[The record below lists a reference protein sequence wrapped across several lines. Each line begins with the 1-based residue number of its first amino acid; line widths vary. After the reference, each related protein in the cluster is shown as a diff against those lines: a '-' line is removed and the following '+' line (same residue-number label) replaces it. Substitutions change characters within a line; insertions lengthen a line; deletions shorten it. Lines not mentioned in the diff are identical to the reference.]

1 MTKAEVKSNIR
12 YNENL
17 IAQYRNN
24 ISQLQSQINELERLR
39 TKFQNLQNAFGSR
52 QSNRKRKLSSVYSA
66 KLNVKM
72 LSVYASVMNG
82 LLSGSEYRNTYNGLS
97 TAQERINS
105 QIRSLNREIN
115 DNNSNLSYRQGRA
128 NYWRRQLPYA
138 TDK

>member
-1 MTKAEVKSNIR
+1 MTKAEVQSNIR

-17 IAQYRNN
+17 VAQYRNN
-24 ISQLQSQINELERLR
+24 ISQLQSQIYELERLR

-52 QSNRKRKLSSVYSA
+52 QSNRKRRLSSVFSA

-72 LSVYASVMNG
+72 LSAYASAMNG

-128 NYWRRQLPYA
+128 NYWRRQLSYA

>member
-52 QSNRKRKLSSVYSA
+52 QSNRKRKLSSVFSA

-72 LSVYASVMNG
+72 LSVYASAMNG
-82 LLSGSEYRNTYNGLS
+82 LSGSEYRNTYNGLS